1 MSPSRSSPKH
11 SRCSS
16 KLSGSVSRDRGGRRR
31 RTPSAE
37 RGRNRTR
44 GRTRSPRRR
53 SPRSPQEPKRRS
65 RSPRQAPGEVITP
78 VTKAA
83 SRGSSSQRRN
93 IPPSSLQPRGM
104 RRRSQSPGSVR
115 SQRSRPPREETP
127 TAPSSSS
134 LTSSPSSS
142 SSSKQKDESVAL
154 ERSTYKSTCRH
165 GGRSTS
171 RSREPDGR
179 EGSRD
184 SEVKCERE
192 KSRERGTFE
201 DRDHRKDGGGASSP
215 RDAARKRDQGWRGGE
230 SKISNTNEI
239 ATTANHTSSGESGD
253 RQGRERNERAQV
265 RGRRSGGGNASN
277 TDGERGLRRDRGA
290 NRSSMERLLPPEA
303 FQHNRDGRKR
313 DSPSVCRV
321 SNSPPPQKR
330 ARSRERSQERKR
342 PRHEETHKN
351 MKEETLSNVTLQGVD
366 EHSNEP
372 SRDPA
377 PLRDEKKRNKDF
389 SGSLGADMDVSI
401 DAEVEEVFSDFG
413 ESDEEILTKEGVIDP
428 DNEVL
433 VGCADGRSNYRSD
446 SQTSSQKS
454 AAIQNKDNA
463 DVFDISGDLDEVSQ
477 GEDEEK
483 DDRRDALE
491 VDWSE
496 LMAKPTS
503 SADKIDESSALKRIW
518 SFAAILNRVG
528 LSESLVGKKK
538 YDEIVELANKGVDG
552 K

>member
-1 MSPSRSSPKH
+1 MSPSRSLPKH

-16 KLSGSVSRDRGGRRR
+16 KLSGSGGRDRGGRRR
-31 RTPSAE
+31 RTPSEE
-37 RGRNRTR
+37 RGRNRLR
-44 GRTRSPRRR
+44 GKTRSPRRR
-53 SPRSPQEPKRRS
+53 STRSPQEPKRRS
-65 RSPRQAPGEVITP
+65 RSPRQASGEVITP

-93 IPPSSLQPRGM
+93 ILHSSLQPRGM
-104 RRRSQSPGSVR
+104 RRRSLSPGSVR
-115 SQRSRPPREETP
+115 SHRNRPTREETP
-127 TAPSSSS
+127 TALLAISSSS
-134 LTSSPSSS
+134 SSSTSSPSSS

-154 ERSTYKSTCRH
+154 ERSTTKSTCRH
-165 GGRSTS
+165 GGRSIS

-184 SEVKCERE
+184 SVVKCEKE
-192 KSRERGTFE
+192 KSGERGTFE

-215 RDAARKRDQGWRGGE
+215 RDAVRKRDQGWRGGE
-230 SKISNTNEI
+230 SKTSNTNEV
-239 ATTANHTSSGESGD
+239 ATTIANYTSSVESGD
-253 RQGRERNERAQV
+253 RQGRERNERAQG

-277 TDGERGLRRDRGA
+277 TDGERGLRRDGGA
-290 NRSSMERLLPPEA
+290 SRSSMERLLPPEA
-303 FQHNRDGRKR
+303 FQHNRDDRKR
-313 DSPSVCRV
+313 DSPSVRMV

-342 PRHEETHKN
+342 PRHEGTHKN
-351 MKEETLSNVTLQGVD
+351 MKGETLSNVTLQGEN
-366 EHSNEP
+366 EHSSEP

-377 PLRDEKKRNKDF
+377 PIRDEKKSNKDF
-389 SGSLGADMDVSI
+389 SDSLGADMDVSI

-433 VGCADGRSNYRSD
+433 VGCGDTRTTNRSD
-446 SQTSSQKS
+446 SRTSSQKS
-454 AAIQNKDNA
+454 AKDNA
-463 DVFDISGDLDEVSQ
+463 DVFYISGDLDEVSQ
-477 GEDEEK
+477 VEDGEK

-503 SADKIDESSALKRIW
+503 SADKRDLLRSRDCC
-518 SFAAILNRVG
+518 LNL
-528 LSESLVGKKK
+528 LSTSRDTRGEQ
-538 YDEIVELANKGVDG
+538 AFFR
-552 K
+552 